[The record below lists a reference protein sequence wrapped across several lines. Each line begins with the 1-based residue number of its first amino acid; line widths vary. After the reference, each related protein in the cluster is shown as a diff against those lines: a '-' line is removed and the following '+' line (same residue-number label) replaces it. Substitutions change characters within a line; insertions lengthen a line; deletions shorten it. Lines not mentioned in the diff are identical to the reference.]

1 MRVNLQGK
9 DTERPMRS
17 LIFTFLALLLM
28 LRAESQTGSIGF
40 QYNTAFKWEI
50 RPERLAAAKAESR
63 SGGTIFQEKYL
74 PLSTPHGLPPDW
86 YARQMA
92 WTCQQEWQWEKTTR
106 LPLRL
111 RLGSKEQVDW
121 LEGKG
126 R

>member
-9 DTERPMRS
+9 DTERPMKS

-28 LRAESQTGSIGF
+28 LRAESQTERIDF
-40 QYNTAFKWEI
+40 QYNTFFKWGV
-50 RPERLAAAKAESR
+50 RPDRLSIAKAESR
-63 SGGTIFQEKYL
+63 SGGAISQEKYL
-74 PLSTPHGLPPDW
+74 SLSTPLRLPPDW

-92 WTCQQEWQWEKTTR
+92 WTCQREWQWEKTTR

>member
-9 DTERPMRS
+9 DKERQMRS
-17 LIFTFLALLLM
+17 LFFTFLALLLL
-28 LRAESQTGSIGF
+28 LRAESQTGSIDF
-40 QYNTAFKWEI
+40 QYNNDFKWVV
-50 RPERLAAAKAESR
+50 RPERLAVPKSEYRPEKALS
-63 SGGTIFQEKYL
+63 QEKYL
-74 PLSTPHGLPPDW
+74 PSNKSLRLPPNW

-106 LPLRL
+106 LPVRL